1 MSRFRKPGTEMHFS
15 NSTGRFNNLGG
26 WLVILSVGLALGLW
40 VFGAGLL
47 WTMRQNELAKA
58 VQASDNTVSAMS
70 ADIARN
76 LEMFDLSLRAVIDNL
91 DHPGVQS
98 ASRDIRQL
106 VLFDRAATAKHLSS
120 IKVLNEAGQLTIDSR
135 TLAPPRKDLSSH
147 DYFLVHRDNPN
158 VGLYIG
164 QPFIGGSGKWL
175 IGISRRLSRA
185 DGSFAGVVV
194 GTIELDYFR
203 ELFEKVVQTPSSVLA
218 LFHTDGTLLM
228 RSPFNRGDIGRD
240 MSRSDFFVHTRGT
253 NDGHYEAPSAIDG
266 VNRIYAYQRVG
277 DYPLL
282 IGAGIS
288 TKDALAGWWHDA
300 LAIGAIL
307 LALGLSTVALAAFAH
322 VELKRREL
330 AEGRLKTSV
339 ITDPLTEI
347 RNRRGFE
354 NAISAEWNGAF
365 ASGVALSLLMID
377 VDHFKDFN
385 DKFGHQAGDRALIRI
400 GRVLERARRGDQDVV
415 ARYGGEE
422 FAMILPAASTNEAYR
437 TAEWIRLAVE
447 NAVSRDKGGCWPT
460 VSIGVC
466 SRVPTLPDSYD
477 IIIASA
483 DSALYEAKR
492 QGRNRT
498 VAHDYLLAKASS
510 GLAA

>member
-1 MSRFRKPGTEMHFS
+1 MHLS

-26 WLVILSVGLALGLW
+26 ALVVSSVGLALGLW
-40 VFGAGLL
+40 VFGAVLL
-47 WTMRQNELAKA
+47 WTMRENELAKA
-58 VQASDNTVSAMS
+58 VQAGDNTVAAMS
-70 ADIARN
+70 VDIARN

-91 DHPGVQS
+91 DRPGVQS
-98 ASRDIRQL
+98 VSKDIRQL
-106 VLFDRAATAKHLSS
+106 ILFDRAATAKHLSS
-120 IKVLNEAGQLTIDSR
+120 IKVLNEAGQLTLDSR
-135 TLAPPRKDLSSH
+135 TLAPQRREHSSR

-164 QPFIGGSGKWL
+164 QPFIGADNKWL

-203 ELFEKVVQTPSSVLA
+203 ELFEKVIQTPRSVLA

-228 RSPFNRGDIGRD
+228 RSPFHRGDIGRD
-240 MSRSDFFVHTRGT
+240 MSQSDFFVHTRGT
-253 NDGHYEAPSAIDG
+253 SDGHYEAPSGIDG

-307 LALGLSTVALAAFAH
+307 LALGLSTIVLAAFAH
-322 VELKRREL
+322 AELKRREL
-330 AEGRLKTSV
+330 AEARLKTSV

-354 NAISAEWNGAF
+354 NAISREWNGAF
-365 ASGVALSLLMID
+365 AAGSALALLMID
-377 VDHFKDFN
+377 VDHFKHFN
-385 DKFGHQAGDRALIRI
+385 DQFGHQAGDRALITI
-400 GRVLERARRGDQDVV
+400 GRILERARRGDQDVV

-422 FAMILPAASTNEAYR
+422 FAMILTGASTNDAYR
-437 TAEWIRLAVE
+437 IAELIRLAVE
-447 NAVSRDKGGCWPT
+447 NAVSRERDGRCPT

-466 SRVPTLPDSYD
+466 SRVPALPDAYD

-498 VAHDYLLAKASS
+498 IAHGSLLAKTPSE
-510 GLAA
+510 LAA